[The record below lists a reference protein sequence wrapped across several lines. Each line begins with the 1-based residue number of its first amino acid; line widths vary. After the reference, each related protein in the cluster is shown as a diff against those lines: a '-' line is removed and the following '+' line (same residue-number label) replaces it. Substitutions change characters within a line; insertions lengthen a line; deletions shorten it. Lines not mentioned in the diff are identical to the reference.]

1 MRVAGRG
8 THQLPALLTEPAL
21 AETIGDGL
29 TCGGS
34 VMSPNT
40 RAGVVAGS
48 ILLALV
54 IFIGTIA
61 MVASSS
67 GRGADSQGAD
77 DGLSGQRAKGEP
89 AP

>member
-1 MRVAGRG
+1 
-8 THQLPALLTEPAL
+8 
-21 AETIGDGL
+21 
-29 TCGGS
+29 
-34 VMSPNT
+34 MSPNT

-61 MVASSS
+61 MVAS
-67 GRGADSQGAD
+67 RGGGVDNQGAD
-77 DGLSGQRAKGEP
+77 DGLSGQRAKGDP